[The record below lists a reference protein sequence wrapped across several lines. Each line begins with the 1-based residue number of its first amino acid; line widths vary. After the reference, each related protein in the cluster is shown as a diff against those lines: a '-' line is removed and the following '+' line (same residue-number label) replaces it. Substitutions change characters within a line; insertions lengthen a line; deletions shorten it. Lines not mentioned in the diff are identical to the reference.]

1 MRILALATLVF
12 LIVRT
17 MDLNENATRRD
28 ATMLRV
34 RGSS

>member
-17 MDLNENATRRD
+17 MDLKENATTSD
-28 ATMLRV
+28 ATMLRL

>member
-1 MRILALATLVF
+1 MRILTLATLVF

-17 MDLNENATRRD
+17 MDLKENATTRD
-28 ATMLRV
+28 ATMLRL